1 LAVVVHFSAVATAV
15 CFGAFLVGPREF
27 PADSVL
33 DAVVLLELVG
43 MGLTA
48 LVGQLFLTLA
58 FSRGAPAK
66 VSVVGLTQIV
76 FALAFGVWLFDHAVN
91 GLTLLGTVL
100 VIAPTAWLL
109 TRPRPSEAVARAEA
123 DAVSHEDW

>member
-1 LAVVVHFSAVATAV
+1 
-15 CFGAFLVGPREF
+15 AFLVGPREH

-33 DAVVLLELVG
+33 DWLVMLKLVG
-43 MGLTA
+43 MGVSA

-76 FALAFGVWLFDHAVN
+76 FALAFGVWLFDHKVN
-91 GLTLLGTVL
+91 ALTLAGTAL

-109 TRPRPSEAVARAEA
+109 TRPRDADAARPPPDLPDDPPPHDSSFAEA
-123 DAVSHEDW
+123 PDV